1 MMNGRI
7 FNVFKTRRRS
17 SQTPP
22 ITKYGD
28 GVDQQVVSASVAE
41 SQLDSPHPSN
51 EVNHSTESY
60 DYTVQSSADSDYD
73 ERSLSIIAQ
82 MAYVEDHV
90 VNHYPETFDI
100 ANPLPGL
107 ISGLS
112 HHDQMLV
119 HTCK

>member
-7 FNVFKTRRRS
+7 FDMFKTRRRS

-22 ITKYGD
+22 ITKYGNSA
-28 GVDQQVVSASVAE
+28 DQQVVPASIVE
-41 SQLDSPHPSN
+41 NQLGSPLLSDEDDLFMNTYEH
-51 EVNHSTESY
+51 
-60 DYTVQSSADSDYD
+60 TVQFSTDSDYD

-90 VNHYPETFDI
+90 VNPHPETFDI

-107 ISGLS
+107 ISGMS

>member
-1 MMNGRI
+1 M
-7 FNVFKTRRRS
+7 FKIRRRS

-22 ITKYGD
+22 ITKYGNSA
-28 GVDQQVVSASVAE
+28 DQQVASASVVE
-41 SQLDSPHPSN
+41 RRLDSPHLSN
-51 EVNHSTESY
+51 EIDRSVEQY
-60 DYTVQSSADSDYD
+60 DYTVQSSTDSDYD

-90 VNHYPETFDI
+90 VNPYPETFDI